1 MKGVS
6 PQAMAQILH
15 YDWPGNVRELKNA
28 IDRALLLRPPDFI
41 EPQHLPALVQNGP
54 APNNDGSVLEQTEK
68 AAIERVLRETRGNVA
83 AAAAILGK
91 SRRQL
96 YRLIKRYAI
105 KLP

>member
-1 MKGVS
+1 M
-6 PQAMAQILH
+6 
-15 YDWPGNVRELKNA
+15 
-28 IDRALLLRPPDFI
+28 
-41 EPQHLPALVQNGP
+41 PALVQNGP
-54 APNNDGSVLEQTEK
+54 APNNDGSVLEQTEM

-96 YRLIKRYAI
+96 HRLIKRYAI